1 MPVKIF
7 LHQRVS
13 TGSGVFLCLFFP
25 ILLSVCPIC
34 PIFAEIKNETEL
46 GRIFQTYCLL
56 VASILMLAVAVFP
69 HHHHAERLC
78 LKSDW
83 CTCTSDASC
92 EGHCTHSP
100 NTDNHECTISCATHF
115 AFGHQQLSRSDVSP
129 DFTFSFLIYPML
141 SLLEYFQTGVIR
153 IGNSDS
159 IYIEKLHSRQWMA
172 AWGLRAPPVFLRS

>member
-1 MPVKIF
+1 M
-7 LHQRVS
+7 
-13 TGSGVFLCLFFP
+13 
-25 ILLSVCPIC
+25 
-34 PIFAEIKNETEL
+34 

-83 CTCTSDASC
+83 CTCTPDASC

>member
-1 MPVKIF
+1 M
-7 LHQRVS
+7 
-13 TGSGVFLCLFFP
+13 
-25 ILLSVCPIC
+25 
-34 PIFAEIKNETEL
+34 

-159 IYIEKLHSRQWMA
+159 IYIEKLHGGFVRLLFSFALEKQPGYECRRA
-172 AWGLRAPPVFLRS
+172 SDERNLVAGLVH

>member
-13 TGSGVFLCLFFP
+13 TGSGVFCVCFSRFFCRFVRYVLSLRKLKRNGIGTYLSD
-25 ILLSVCPIC
+25 ILLVGSQHPDV
-34 PIFAEIKNETEL
+34 
-46 GRIFQTYCLL
+46 GR
-56 VASILMLAVAVFP
+56 SGFP